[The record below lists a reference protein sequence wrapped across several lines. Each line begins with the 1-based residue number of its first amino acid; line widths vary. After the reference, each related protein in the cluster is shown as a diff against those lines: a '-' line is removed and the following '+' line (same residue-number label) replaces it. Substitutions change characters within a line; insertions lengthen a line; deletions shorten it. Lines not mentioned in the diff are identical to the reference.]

1 MSTKSTIKARAE
13 KAKERAAKAKE
24 RTEAAKARAL
34 KIKKKQPKIIKEFSE
49 FINQGNVVDLA
60 VGVVVGSAFGKI
72 VTALVDYIIMP
83 IVGMIIGGVD
93 FTDLYVTVPNWLG
106 DGAGVKLQYGNFLQA
121 VVDFLIVAFCIFL
134 FVRFINKFKLETKK
148 EEKKKG
154 PSDNEKIIAL
164 LEDIKKNTK

>member
-1 MSTKSTIKARAE
+1 MNKKSIKESAKAHRAA
-13 KAKERAAKAKE
+13 AKERAD
-24 RTEAAKARAL
+24 AAKARAL
-34 KIKKKQPKIIKEFSE
+34 EFKKKQPKIIKEFSD

-60 VGVVVGSAFGKI
+60 VGVGVGSAFGKI

-106 DGAGVKLQYGNFLQA
+106 DGAGVRLQYGNFIQA
-121 VVDFLIVAFCIFL
+121 IVDFLIVAFCIFI
-134 FVRFINKFKLETKK
+134 FVRFINKFKLEEKK
-148 EEKKKG
+148 ESG

>member
-1 MSTKSTIKARAE
+1 MSTKSI
-13 KAKERAAKAKE
+13 KERAAKAKE

-34 KIKKKQPKIIKEFSE
+34 EMKKKQPKIVKEFSD

-134 FVRFINKFKLETKK
+134 FVRFINRFKLESKQ
-148 EEKKKG
+148 EEEAKG
-154 PSDNEKIIAL
+154 PSDNEKIISL